1 MQTIPKTKEIK
12 NSPDTTLYSLFF
24 INLDWIPR
32 VHTL

>member
-24 INLDWIPR
+24 INLDCIPR
-32 VHTL
+32 VHAL